1 MLLAG
6 EATEDELFSRLQQ
19 IKDGP
24 EQQNNTPRIEREED
38 PVGMFTVTSFL
49 FFYFF
54 VCVCV
59 CGRAGRLWLTVNFR
73 YDLSL
78 VNSAYF

>member
-1 MLLAG
+1 MSLAG

-24 EQQNNTPRIEREED
+24 EQQNTPRIERGED
-38 PVGMFTVTSFL
+38 PVGMFAVTSFL

-59 CGRAGRLWLTVNFR
+59 CGR
-73 YDLSL
+73 DDCD
-78 VNSAYF
+78 